1 MNEVWSNIKFYGRC
15 IKIVFREWW
24 HRLFPVVAFCVCCG
38 CVNCYT
44 RWPTTDE
51 RIDRVYQCS
60 REAAALSVIV
70 SFPQAMSDGPSRGF
84 MWENLLTIPFL
95 GLPCAV
101 DAVCEACI
109 DTVCLPVDWPLAA
122 SRKGGK

>member
-1 MNEVWSNIKFYGRC
+1 MKKLFL
-15 IKIVFREWW
+15 IV
-24 HRLFPVVAFCVCCG
+24 LLAAMCG
-38 CVNCYT
+38 CVNIYT

-60 REAAALSVIV
+60 REAAALSVIC
-70 SFPQAMSDGPSRGF
+70 SFPQMMSDNPGKSGF
-84 MWENLLTIPFL
+84 MWENIFTIPFL

-109 DTVCLPVDWPLAA
+109 DTVCLPVDWPLSAV
-122 SRKGGK
+122 RNGKEGK